1 MSAAPNPGDFG
12 PDVDIPIDTAPRIA
26 ELRLMLEDPTTCQR
40 QIPNILAVLTEYEAS
55 RTPEFIYQDGRPIC
69 IRDVDLNRPA
79 WVGVCAYNC
88 ILLQYFEW
96 RREDACPPLSFSN
109 SSYESGTWIGLSG
122 HPSTGLFNPPAG
134 FPIAFESSPVS
145 AGDDSNCKW
154 DYLAPGI
161 VSGGAPV
168 EPKWFPASGP
178 WFPETAVIQ
187 PPQPGSTRLS
197 GAGLRTTFY
206 HATLPRGSQ
215 ATVFAERKTHLIQSL
230 GPAV

>member
-40 QIPNILAVLTEYEAS
+40 QIPNILAVLTE
-55 RTPEFIYQDGRPIC
+55 R
-69 IRDVDLNRPA
+69 L
-79 WVGVCAYNC
+79 
-88 ILLQYFEW
+88 
-96 RREDACPPLSFSN
+96 
-109 SSYESGTWIGLSG
+109 WIGLSG

-168 EPKWFPASGP
+168 EPKWFPAGGP

>member
-79 WVGVCAYNC
+79 R
-88 ILLQYFEW
+88 L
-96 RREDACPPLSFSN
+96 
-109 SSYESGTWIGLSG
+109 WIGLSG

-168 EPKWFPASGP
+168 EPKWFPAGGP